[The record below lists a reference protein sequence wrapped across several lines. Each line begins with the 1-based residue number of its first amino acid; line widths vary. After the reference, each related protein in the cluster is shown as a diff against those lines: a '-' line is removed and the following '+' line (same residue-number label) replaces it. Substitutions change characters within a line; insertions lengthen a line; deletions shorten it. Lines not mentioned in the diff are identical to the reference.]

1 MRAHL
6 CLALLGCVTG
16 AVLDHTSLDPSSA
29 ALNGATGEAY
39 ACKSGDCSNGLY
51 WSNWDFENTE
61 LTMTVGQK
69 IIFLFASEQ
78 GHDVHVAGS
87 KDAFD
92 SCNATTGTTVASS
105 NVGGGTNIANQ
116 CTSPDGCRDKYEA
129 VLTQPGTLY
138 FICTHTL
145 HCSQQKIKV
154 TVNNAPPAPPALP
167 PPSPSPLPSAPPPVP
182 LSPPPPPPRS
192 PSPPMADT
200 FGAWTPYALVRPSVI
215 GGQEASYSDLGGSL
229 VVQADEGVLRV
240 YGFLTGLRA
249 STTGGWHIHTGY
261 ECGTSAKQGDHYC
274 PDGDACID
282 DPWVGVTYT
291 SDASGNAEID
301 LRIADFSLVD
311 GMPVAG
317 RALVIHDSDAE
328 GNAPRIGCGII
339 SPTTAQIAVIDTY
352 PKYAG
357 ALSVKGLLALRP
369 VGTGLEIKGSLIGV
383 ESSETAGATAPQH
396 AAAGPCPPRKILSF
410 TQLLSTLPPSP
421 PLPPPPPHL
430 PSPSH
435 ISPCRASRPHH
446 AAIPHQAGT
455 STPAT
460 AVTPRPTTPARRW
473 AATTL
478 TRRVRTPGMR
488 SRTPR
493 PPAARRTSA

>member
-6 CLALLGCVTG
+6 WLALLGGVTG
-16 AVLDHTSLDPSSA
+16 AVLDHTSLDDSLA

-39 ACKSGDCSNGLY
+39 ACKSGDCDHSSPRVY
-51 WSNWDFENTE
+51 WSDLDFENTE

-78 GHDVHVAGS
+78 NHNVHVAGS
-87 KDAFD
+87 EDAFN
-92 SCNATTGTTVASS
+92 SCDATTGKTVASS
-105 NVGGGTNIANQ
+105 GVGGGTNIPLECMSSN
-116 CTSPDGCRDKYEA
+116 GCRDKYEA
-129 VLTQPGTLY
+129 VVTQPGTLY
-138 FICTHTL
+138 FFCTP
-145 HCSQQKIKV
+145 HCRRQKIKV
-154 TVNNAPPAPPALP
+154 TVNNAPPAPPAP
-167 PPSPSPLPSAPPPVP
+167 PPSPSPPPPSAPPPVP

-261 ECGTSAKQGDHYC
+261 ECGESHNYEDKQGGHYC
-274 PDGDACID
+274 PDGACND

-317 RALVIHDSDAE
+317 RALVIHDSDAGE
-328 GNAPRIGCGII
+328 KARIGCGII

-352 PKYAG
+352 PKYPG
-357 ALSVKGLLALRP
+357 QLSVKGLLALRP

-383 ESSETAGATAPQH
+383 ESSETAGATAP
-396 AAAGPCPPRKILSF
+396 
-410 TQLLSTLPPSP
+410 
-421 PLPPPPPHL
+421 
-430 PSPSH
+430 
-435 ISPCRASRPHH
+435 
-446 AAIPHQAGT
+446 
-455 STPAT
+455 
-460 AVTPRPTTPARRW
+460 
-473 AATTL
+473 
-478 TRRVRTPGMR
+478 
-488 SRTPR
+488 
-493 PPAARRTSA
+493 